1 MNRLLSPEIKQAIDF
16 HLSLKPYEYFV
27 LNNGIPV
34 YLFSGGSQEV
44 VQLELVF
51 FSGNFYE
58 AKTAVAGLTNSL
70 IRCGTK
76 TRTAFELSEAFDYYG
91 SYFGASCFSE
101 TATITLHGL
110 SKYLNKVLP
119 LMRDLL
125 TEATYPENELN
136 IHRKNFKQ
144 RLVVNLKK
152 CEFVAGRQI
161 DEMLFGNKHPYGRKI
176 ELGDL
181 DDITVEDIR
190 SFYDRYYKNGSCAIF
205 ISGWL
210 PNDVQQQLNL
220 ALGDLP
226 LQRPDFVI
234 PELPLA
240 PATERIVRIENDSS
254 SVQGA
259 IRLATPFPNRHHADF
274 NKAGVLNALFGG
286 FFGSRLMSNIRED
299 KGYTY
304 GIYSFFKANMKQNAW
319 LISTEAGKDVC
330 EAAIEEIYKEM
341 DRLCNEEVEE
351 DELLLVKNYLLGA
364 VLGTLDGPFQILGRW
379 KNIILN
385 NLDENYFSNSIH
397 DIKTVTPAEIK
408 ALAQK
413 YLQPENFFELVVY

>member
-16 HLSLKPYEYFV
+16 HLSLKPYEYFE

-58 AKTAVAGLTNSL
+58 TKTAVAGLTNSL
-70 IRCGTK
+70 LRCGTK

-91 SYFGASCFSE
+91 SYFGSSCFSE
-101 TATITLHGL
+101 TAAISLHGL
-110 SKYLNKVLP
+110 SKYLNNVLP

-125 TEATYPENELN
+125 TEATYPEKELN

-144 RLVVNLKK
+144 RLIVNLKK

-161 DEMLFGNKHPYGRKI
+161 DEMLFGNTHPYGRKI
-176 ELGDL
+176 ELADI
-181 DDITVEDIR
+181 DNITVEDIR
-190 SFYDRYYKNGSCAIF
+190 SFYEQYYKSGSCAIF

-210 PNDVQQQLNL
+210 PKDVKQQLNL
-220 ALGDLP
+220 ALGDLS
-226 LQRPDFVI
+226 LKRPDFVI
-234 PELPLA
+234 PELPVT
-240 PATERIVRIENDSS
+240 PATERKVRIENDSS
-254 SVQGA
+254 AVQGA

-341 DRLCNEEVEE
+341 DKLCNEEVKE

-385 NLDENYFSNSIH
+385 NLDENYFPSSIH
-397 DIKTVTPAEIK
+397 DIKTVTPSEIK

-413 YLQPENFFELVVY
+413 YLQPEKFFELVVY

>member
-91 SYFGASCFSE
+91 SYFGSSCFSE

-341 DRLCNEEVEE
+341 DKLCNEEVEE